1 MYSLI
6 VPTFVDSEIRNM
18 LCGYKFTS
26 QFEAQT
32 IQNIAQRYLTCRIG
46 IMRMLS

>member
-6 VPTFVDSEIRNM
+6 VPRFVDAEIRNM
-18 LCGYKFTS
+18 LCGYKFAS

-32 IQNIAQRYLTCRIG
+32 IQNIAQQYLTCRIG
-46 IMRMLS
+46 IMRVLS